1 MRREKIPRRMAGL
14 IACGERKSR
23 QSAAKVSQIQGIQHI
38 CSRPGLFWNGAGRPV
53 KPTGSHTVVP
63 PTSDWAKGKMAE
75 DTLTTSGIGRHGAT
89 RLPSVDVDS
98 FNIELK
104 DDDGFLGDRASKGAF
119 RKILDTL
126 RKPLKKN
133 GEDPLGSKSAEAIGK
148 SGLDEAL
155 VGDDIG
161 AAALV
166 HGAIEEFAQELAY
179 VTRRFLKTK
188 GWADTERIVVGGGF
202 RESRVGEL
210 AIARTDI
217 ILKAEDFKVE
227 MVPIR
232 FDPDDAGLIGCLH
245 LAPSWIFE
253 AHDSILAVDIGGTNI
268 RCGVVET
275 RWKKAPDLS
284 KASVWK
290 SELWRHADDEP
301 TREGTVKR
309 LVKMLKELIAA
320 ADTEGLKLA
329 PFIGIACPGV
339 INEDGSIEKGAQNLP
354 GNWESSK
361 FNLPTS
367 LVEAIPEIGD
377 HDTAVLMHND
387 GVAQGLSEVPFMQDV
402 ERWGVLTIGT
412 GLGNARFTNRRK
424 DKGKSGNDDKD
435 KDEKKDKKS
444 KD

>member
-1 MRREKIPRRMAGL
+1 
-14 IACGERKSR
+14 
-23 QSAAKVSQIQGIQHI
+23 
-38 CSRPGLFWNGAGRPV
+38 
-53 KPTGSHTVVP
+53 
-63 PTSDWAKGKMAE
+63 MAE
-75 DTLTTSGIGRHGAT
+75 DVITSTGIAGHGAT

-104 DDDGFLGDRASKGAF
+104 DEEGFLGDRASKGAF
-119 RKILDTL
+119 RRILDSL
-126 RKPLKKN
+126 RKPLKKS
-133 GEDPLGSKSAEAIGK
+133 GDDPLGSKSAEAIGK
-148 SGLDEAL
+148 STLDEML
-155 VGDDIG
+155 VGDDIA

-166 HGAIEEFAQELAY
+166 HGAIEEFAQELAH

-188 GWADTERIVVGGGF
+188 AWADTERIVVGGGF

-217 ILKAEDFKVE
+217 ILKSDGLKVD
-227 MVPIR
+227 MLPIR
-232 FDPDDAGLIGCLH
+232 FHPDDAGLIGALH

-301 TREGTVKR
+301 TREGAVKR
-309 LVKMLKELIAA
+309 LTKMLKELIAA
-320 ADTEGLKLA
+320 ADSEGFKLA
-329 PFIGIACPGV
+329 PFVGIACPGV
-339 INEDGSIEKGAQNLP
+339 INEDGSIAKGAQNLP

-361 FNLPTS
+361 FNLPAS
-367 LVEAIPEIGD
+367 LVEAIPMIGD

-424 DKGKSGNDDKD
+424 ESGKENGKGKAKD
-435 KDEKKDKKS
+435 KDEKKDDKPVK
-444 KD
+444 

>member
-1 MRREKIPRRMAGL
+1 
-14 IACGERKSR
+14 
-23 QSAAKVSQIQGIQHI
+23 
-38 CSRPGLFWNGAGRPV
+38 
-53 KPTGSHTVVP
+53 
-63 PTSDWAKGKMAE
+63 MAE
-75 DTLTTSGIGRHGAT
+75 DTITTTGIARHGAA

-104 DDDGFLGDRASKGAF
+104 DDEGFLGDRASKGAF
-119 RKILDTL
+119 RQILDTL

-133 GEDPLGSKSAEAIGK
+133 GDDPLGNKSAAAIPK
-148 SGLDEAL
+148 SALDEAL
-155 VGDDIG
+155 VGDDVG

-179 VTRRFLKTK
+179 VTGRFLKSK
-188 GWADTERIVVGGGF
+188 AWADTERIVVGGGF

-210 AIARTDI
+210 AIARTDVL
-217 ILKAEDFKVE
+217 LKAEGFKVDL
-227 MVPIR
+227 VPIR
-232 FDPDDAGLIGCLH
+232 FHPDDAGLIGCLH

-301 TREGTVKR
+301 TREGAVKR
-309 LVKMLKELIAA
+309 LVKMLKGLITE
-320 ADTEGLKLA
+320 ADAEGLKLA

-361 FNLPTS
+361 FNLPAS
-367 LVEAIPEIGD
+367 LVEAIPEIGR

-424 DKGKSGNDDKD
+424 ERDKD
-435 KDEKKDKKS
+435 KDEKKDKDKKS